1 MDRDAGRGAVTPA
14 ELRERASVVRHEI
27 EALRLHLAARKAELA
42 ELARRAKGA
51 AK

>member
-1 MDRDAGRGAVTPA
+1 MSLDQ
-14 ELRERASVVRHEI
+14 LRERASVVRHEI
-27 EALRLHLAARKAELA
+27 EAARLHLATRSAELA

>member
-1 MDRDAGRGAVTPA
+1 MTPA

-27 EALRLHLAARKAELA
+27 EAARLHLAARKAELA

-51 AK
+51 SK

>member
-1 MDRDAGRGAVTPA
+1 MSLDQ
-14 ELRERASVVRHEI
+14 LRERASVVRHEI
-27 EALRLHLAARKAELA
+27 DALRAHLAARRAELA